1 MPAGT
6 FSEETNLNFKLVSF
20 LATGNYVGEKKMRLT
35 DLVTCGMPSFN
46 SGDLKIGNNIDFS
59 CSYNF
64 NYLLEMAAG
73 HTYKEYVYELFI
85 QGANEDYYQVAIY
98 LD

>member
-1 MPAGT
+1 
-6 FSEETNLNFKLVSF
+6 
-20 LATGNYVGEKKMRLT
+20 MRLT

-46 SGDLKIGNNIDFS
+46 SGDLKVGNNIDFS

-73 HTYKEYVYELFI
+73 HTYEEYVY
-85 QGANEDYYQVAIY
+85 
-98 LD
+98 